1 MFFYEVGESVSTF
14 SDPNHMPVFLDE
26 IRPEVLEDAIEVC
39 GGDENLE
46 CLFDFTQTRN
56 AELAQNTANTNNEN
70 NDDQEI
76 IG

>member
-1 MFFYEVGESVSTF
+1 MFFYDVGESVSTF
-14 SDPNHMPVFLDE
+14 SDSNHMPMFLDE
-26 IRPEVLEDAIEVC
+26 ILPDTLEDAIDVC

>member
-1 MFFYEVGESVSTF
+1 
-14 SDPNHMPVFLDE
+14 MPVFLDE